1 MRKTR
6 IMPVSYRTF
15 PIHWL
20 VEQYIT
26 FLGTE
31 HTKKLSLSSHP
42 AGTAGGRRGRA
53 AHPREARAGRGVSCQ
68 LALFNAGT
76 SSAFISRAAA
86 FESIAA
92 APTEIL
98 MIRIP

>member
-31 HTKKLSLSSHP
+31 HTKKLSLSSQGKIRSP
-42 AGTAGGRRGRA
+42 LSR
-53 AHPREARAGRGVSCQ
+53 
-68 LALFNAGT
+68 LKFFN
-76 SSAFISRAAA
+76 
-86 FESIAA
+86 
-92 APTEIL
+92 
-98 MIRIP
+98 

>member
-31 HTKKLSLSSHP
+31 HTKKLSLSSH
-42 AGTAGGRRGRA
+42 GKNSQSFI
-53 AHPREARAGRGVSCQ
+53 EAKV
-68 LALFNAGT
+68 L
-76 SSAFISRAAA
+76 
-86 FESIAA
+86 
-92 APTEIL
+92 
-98 MIRIP
+98 